1 MTTPEG
7 SVAFASTLIRMN
19 EAGKL
24 SVTDSGFYTS
34 VVVDDT
40 LSVTRSASGTEVT
53 LELTTQ
59 MFYGIYG
66 LAAGA
71 TAFRDLSNTAHVRL
85 ILPEDVTIASS
96 SSGTFGVP
104 IVPIPEPGSMMLS
117 GAGLLLLAAVARKK
131 MRRRAGGGYRGARL
145 RESRGRADAR
155 VAPRAIPVPTN
166 DLAVTS
172 RAAARW

>member
-1 MTTPEG
+1 M
-7 SVAFASTLIRMN
+7 
-19 EAGKL
+19 
-24 SVTDSGFYTS
+24 
-34 VVVDDT
+34 
-40 LSVTRSASGTEVT
+40 T

-71 TAFRDLSNTAHVRL
+71 TAFGDLSNTAHVRL

-131 MRRRAGGGYRGARL
+131 MRR
-145 RESRGRADAR
+145 
-155 VAPRAIPVPTN
+155 
-166 DLAVTS
+166 
-172 RAAARW
+172 